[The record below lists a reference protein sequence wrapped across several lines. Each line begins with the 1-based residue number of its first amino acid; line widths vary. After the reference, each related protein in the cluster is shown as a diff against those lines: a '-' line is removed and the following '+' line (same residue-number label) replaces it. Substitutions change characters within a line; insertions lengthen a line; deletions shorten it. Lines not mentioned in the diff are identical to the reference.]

1 MPVLYLYGVS
11 IHLMLLFISAVM
23 FGICHILCVSI
34 HLMLLFIS
42 MGHIP
47 TTPPMLFQYISCYSL
62 SRRKLQQ
69 GFRILVSIH
78 LMLLFICMAYR
89 LTGQKT
95 CFNTSHVTLYQIN
108 TKSQD
113 ALLKCFN
120 TSHVTLYQKR
130 VRTCKKLVSVSIHLM
145 LLFIQVDVLQP
156 IGNQCFNT
164 SHVTLYQLK
173 EKTYYQLRKFQY
185 ISCYSLSLVL

>member
-1 MPVLYLYGVS
+1 
-11 IHLMLLFISAVM
+11 M